1 MNKYKKLPYQ
11 SFQGASD
18 LNCSIFL
25 PIWQIA
31 AKVGQITFY
40 VLRFPLY
47 VQQRR
52 LFYSKCE
59 ILCYNGTGSYARNL
73 AEIAMLVLAAVGTKS
88 HGDSGQPHFIIP
100 TCVGYILHTE
110 VL

>member
-11 SFQGASD
+11 SFQGASSF
-18 LNCSIFL
+18 NCSIFL
-25 PIWQIA
+25 PIWQIT

-47 VQQRR
+47 VQQGR

-59 ILCYNGTGSYARNL
+59 ILCYNGIRAYARNL
-73 AEIAMLVLAAVGTKS
+73 AEIATAVLAVAGTRS
-88 HGDSGQPHFIIP
+88 HGGSGQSRFLTP
-100 TCVGYILHTE
+100 TCVG
-110 VL
+110 